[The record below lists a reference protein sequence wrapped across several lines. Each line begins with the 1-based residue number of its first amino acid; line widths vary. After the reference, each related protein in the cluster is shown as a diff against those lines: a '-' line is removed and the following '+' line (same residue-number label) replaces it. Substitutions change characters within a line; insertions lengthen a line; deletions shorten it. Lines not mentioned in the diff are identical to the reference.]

1 MEQQWEEAEKI
12 LSWREMHPGVYRYH
26 GIEHCR
32 TNDYGRPISVVTL
45 ENQSRKEKQ
54 RQAYTGS
61 QCGFCGCVALSEPSN
76 YSFALTSMSFR
87 DLPLL

>member
-1 MEQQWEEAEKI
+1 MLLLQDLPNDANDVFSATFYYQLSVAFLFISKTGNLTMI
-12 LSWREMHPGVYRYH
+12 LWDFL
-26 GIEHCR
+26 
-32 TNDYGRPISVVTL
+32 TF
-45 ENQSRKEKQ
+45 RKEKQ
-54 RQAYTGS
+54 RQAYIDS